1 MSQTAPRQQPA
12 SRRFMTWLLRFF
24 RSLGR
29 TFGGIHLDKD
39 SQPTQPD
46 KFSQVAQNRVMNE
59 LTHLTEQ

>member
-1 MSQTAPRQQPA
+1 
-12 SRRFMTWLLRFF
+12 MTWLLRFF

-39 SQPTQPD
+39 SQLTQPD
-46 KFSQVAQNRVMNE
+46 KFSQVAQSRVMNA